1 MLIGNSG
8 FIYNSIAENTVDTPL
23 TIGLMSAIN
32 QRLGEIVRCLFA
44 EDHTTL
50 HIMTPYIII
59 PRVTQENLQNFLEK
73 VYGIIT
79 YPVTNYS
86 LCVAFPS
93 LSTTI
98 SKEKQDEVITL
109 LKMQGH
115 I

>member
-32 QRLGEIVRCLFA
+32 QQLGASVRCLFA

-50 HIMTPYIII
+50 YIILLYLVM
-59 PRVTQENLQNFLEK
+59 PRTTPENLQNFLEK

-79 YPVTNYS
+79 YPVTNFS
-86 LCVAFPS
+86 LCMA
-93 LSTTI
+93 L

-115 I
+115 IS